1 MWKVLGSWVDRY
13 FGEEEAVLLAILLAV
28 ALVVVVT
35 MGEIIAPF
43 IAALIFAFLLQ
54 GGVNRLVRLSVP
66 RMVAVTLV
74 FLLFAGAFL
83 AILIVLLPLIGRQ
96 AANLA
101 SEVPAMVKHWQDV
114 LLLLPDQYPHLISED
129 QLKDLLGQASVEVA
143 GMAERLVSFSV
154 STFPSLVAM
163 MVYLVLVPLLVFFM
177 LKDKN
182 ELLALM
188 SGLLPQE
195 RPVMWQIWH
204 EMNVQ
209 MANYVR
215 GKAIEIMVVGSVS
228 YVAFLIMGLNY
239 AALLALLV
247 GLSVVIPYI
256 GAVVVTIP
264 VTVVAYFQWG
274 WGGDLFW
281 LVMVYGIIQGL
292 DGNVLVPLLF
302 SEAVN
307 LHPIAIILAVL
318 VFGGLWGFW
327 GVFFAIPLATL
338 VKALYN
344 AWPRTDLP
352 VPLSE

>member
-1 MWKVLGSWVDRY
+1 MWKVLGTWVDRY
-13 FGEEEAVLLAILLAV
+13 FGEEEAVLVSILLLV
-28 ALVVVVT
+28 ALIVVIT
-35 MGEIIAPF
+35 MGEILAPF
-43 IAALIFAFLLQ
+43 IAALVFAFLLQ
-54 GGVNRLVRLSVP
+54 GGVNHLVKWRVP
-66 RMVAVTLV
+66 RIVAVLLV
-74 FLLFAGAFL
+74 FLLFVGIFL
-83 AILIVLLPLIGRQ
+83 TILIVLLPLIGRQ

-101 SEVPAMVKHWQDV
+101 GEVPAMVKHWQSV
-114 LLLLPDQYPHLISED
+114 LLLLPDQYPQLISED

-154 STFPSLVAM
+154 STFPSLVVLM
-163 MVYLVLVPLLVFFM
+163 IYLVLVPLLVFFL
-177 LKDKN
+177 LKDKD
-182 ELLALM
+182 ELLDLM
-188 SGLLPQE
+188 AGLLPHE

-204 EMNVQ
+204 EMNMQ

-215 GKAIEIMVVGSVS
+215 GKAIEILAVGLTS
-228 YVAFLIMGLNY
+228 YIAFLVLGLNY

-274 WGGDLFW
+274 WGSDLFW
-281 LVMVYGIIQGL
+281 LVMVYGVIQAL

-318 VFGGLWGFW
+318 MFGGLWGFW

-344 AWPRTDLP
+344 AWPRTDMS
-352 VPLSE
+352 LSVSE